1 MQTKHLQE
9 NYEKWI
15 NILKEEKSNQQ
26 TMSPNVSS
34 DDSST
39 PVLAQHSLEE
49 IVEAEESS
57 NQSSNDENNQNSQ
70 KKK

>member
-1 MQTKHLQE
+1 M
-9 NYEKWI
+9 
-15 NILKEEKSNQQ
+15 KEEKSNQQ

-39 PVLAQHSLEE
+39 PVLTQHSLEE